1 MPGGNNQGRYGEAEE
16 LFRPF
21 LEVIKSALGE
31 AHPHTLGTMSN
42 LAAAVRGQGR
52 YAEAEELQRGA
63 FSPMPGSKKVCTRR
77 SPPRHTC
84 HHEQPGH
91 GAFSSM
97 PGGNEVCTSHH
108 TCGEAH
114 PSTLTSI
121 DNLAYALQEQGRYRE
136 AEELFRPP

>member
-52 YAEAEELQRGA
+52 YE
-63 FSPMPGSKKVCTRR
+63 
-77 SPPRHTC
+77 
-84 HHEQPGH
+84 
-91 GAFSSM
+91 
-97 PGGNEVCTSHH
+97 
-108 TCGEAH
+108 
-114 PSTLTSI
+114 
-121 DNLAYALQEQGRYRE
+121 E
-136 AEELFRPP
+136 AEELFRQCLEAKKSALGEAHPDTLATMNNLAIKAGTEKQRCFFVNAWIPPHLPP